1 MASVV
6 YVDLNLEFD
15 LGRTTCMQLEV
26 FAQERQRRQTVTSSF
41 CRTRKLLLHSLLPLL
56 PPSSLCREDIYQGDA
71 YAYCPAG
78 IRWAMGLR
86 NCKLAQ
92 AASIAS
98 PSDRSVCQ
106 PTGLFAQEVISAII
120 SNLNDLF
127 VLPSKVWFRKSSFH
141 S

>member
-1 MASVV
+1 MAPVV

-56 PPSSLCREDIYQGDA
+56 PPSSLCRENIYQGDA

-78 IRWAMGLR
+78 TRWAMGLR
-86 NCKLAQ
+86 DWKFGAGGR
-92 AASIAS
+92 
-98 PSDRSVCQ
+98 DR
-106 PTGLFAQEVISAII
+106 L
-120 SNLNDLF
+120 
-127 VLPSKVWFRKSSFH
+127 SK
-141 S
+141 